1 MFIQN
6 FLQNLIPWLLSS
18 GVKIVVILIAVVLT
32 DRFLKTLLKRII
44 GKQIKNRVNGEKKKR
59 ADTLISILSGTSSF
73 IIWVVA
79 ILMILPEFGIN
90 IAPILAGMGLLG
102 LAVGMA
108 ARDIISD
115 FISGFFIVLENQYHV
130 GDEVKISGIEGEIKE
145 ITLRRTVIKDK
156 TGLIHLVPN
165 GQIKTVAK
173 KQE

>member
-6 FLQNLIPWLLSS
+6 FLQNLIPWLLSG
-18 GVKIVVILIAVVLT
+18 GVKIVVILIAVVLA

-44 GKQIKNRVNGEKKKR
+44 GKQIKNRVNGEKRKR

-73 IIWVVA
+73 VIWIIA

-115 FISGFFIVLENQYHV
+115 FISGFFIILESQYQV
-130 GDEVKISGIEGEIKE
+130 GDKIKISGIEGEVKE
-145 ITLRRTVIKDK
+145 ITLRRTIIKDK
-156 TGLIHLVPN
+156 TGLIHSVPN